1 LGELSKPIE
10 YYEEIIGHAREIIL
24 VLDRDSNVLYANVA
38 ATDTYGYSQAEFVT
52 LPVMSLWV
60 VSSPQETK
68 AIKEQL
74 SQGGMFQ
81 TVHRRKGGE
90 PFPVEVSSRTMSFDK
105 NSWVIVVVRDIS
117 DRLRTEAALQHQ
129 EEIFGLFM
137 EYSPIYVFFKDENI
151 RAIRLSKNFETLLGR
166 PLEDIIGKTMDEL
179 FPAELAHQMIEDD
192 KKILRDGVPIEVVE
206 EFAGRTYTTTKFPI
220 IRPGQPSLMAGFTVD
235 ITEMKKTEKALRE
248 RTGELEILMRAQ
260 EIERIRLQKEM
271 TKAGVLQ
278 RSLLPDG
285 GSYLKADIAV
295 IYQPLQAPGG
305 DFLHYSWIGD
315 SVLRGYVA
323 DIQGHG
329 LTAALHTT
337 AVNLILC
344 DQYNEPCSVAI
355 LQRLNEKILQ
365 YLDKDAFVA
374 VLIFEMDFATSTLTM
389 VSGGIPTVLFS
400 RAPGGVI
407 SIPGSYAG
415 LVTDPEFNTVQ
426 QSFAA
431 GDCVVFATDGI
442 LERLPQRP
450 SVPLHDFEQAVKAL
464 RQICEEPDR
473 WDDCAALCVRVND
486 SQFA

>member
-1 LGELSKPIE
+1 MGELSKPIE

-24 VLDRDSNVLYANVA
+24 VLDRDSNVLYANAA
-38 ATDTYGYSQAEFVT
+38 ATTAYGYSQAEFAA

-60 VSSPQETK
+60 TRVPQESEAMK
-68 AIKEQL
+68 AQL
-74 SQGGMFQ
+74 SQGGIFQ
-81 TVHRRKGGE
+81 VVHRRKDGE
-90 PFPVEVSSRTMSFDK
+90 SFPVEVSSRTMSFDK

-117 DRLRTEAALQHQ
+117 DRLRTEASLQQQ

-151 RAIRLSKNFETLLGR
+151 RAIRLSKNYETMLGR
-166 PLEDIIGKTMDEL
+166 PLDDIIGKPMDEL
-179 FPAELAHQMIEDD
+179 FPSELAQQMIADD

-206 EFAGRTYTTTKFPI
+206 ELAGRTYTTTKFPI
-220 IRPGQPSLMAGFTVD
+220 IRPGKPAMMAGFTVD

-248 RTGELEILMRAQ
+248 RTDELETLMRSQ
-260 EIERIRLQKEM
+260 EIERSRLQKEM

-278 RSLLPDG
+278 RSMLPDG
-285 GSYLKADIAV
+285 GSYPNADIAV

-305 DFLHYSWIGD
+305 DFLHYRWIGD
-315 SVLRGYVA
+315 SMLRGYVA

-344 DQYNEPCSVAI
+344 DQYDEPCSVAV
-355 LQRLNEKILQ
+355 LQRLNDKILQ
-365 YLDKDAFVA
+365 YLDEDAFVA
-374 VLIFEMDFATSTLTM
+374 VLIFEMDFATGMLTM

-400 RAPGGVI
+400 GAPGGSV

-442 LERLPQRP
+442 LERLPQHP
-450 SVPLHDFEQAVKAL
+450 PVPLNDFEQTVKAL
-464 RQICEEPDR
+464 WQICEEPGQ

>member
-1 LGELSKPIE
+1 MGELSKPIE

-24 VLDRDSNVLYANVA
+24 VLDRDNNVLYANVA
-38 ATDTYGYSQAEFVT
+38 ATAAYGYSQAEFVT

-60 VSSPQETK
+60 VSSHQESE
-68 AIKEQL
+68 AIKAQL
-74 SQGGMFQ
+74 SRGGLFQ
-81 TVHRRKGGE
+81 TVHRRKDGDA
-90 PFPVEVSSRTMSFDK
+90 FPVEVSSRIMSFDK
-105 NSWVIVVVRDIS
+105 NSWVIAVVRDIS
-117 DRLRTEAALQHQ
+117 DRLRTEESLQHQ

-151 RAIRLSKNFETLLGR
+151 RAIKLSKNYESLLGR

-179 FPAELAHQMIEDD
+179 FPADLAQQMIADD

-220 IRPGQPSLMAGFTVD
+220 IRPGKPSLMAGFTVD
-235 ITEMKKTEKALRE
+235 ITEMKKAEKALRE
-248 RTGELEILMRAQ
+248 RTDELETLMRAQ
-260 EIERIRLQKEM
+260 EIERNRLQKEM
-271 TKAGVLQ
+271 AKAGVLQ
-278 RSLLPDG
+278 RSMLPDG
-285 GSYLKADIAV
+285 GSYPKADIAV

-305 DFLHYSWIGD
+305 DFLHYRWIGD
-315 SVLRGYVA
+315 SMLRGYVA

-344 DQYNEPCSVAI
+344 DQYDEPCSVAI
-355 LQRLNEKILQ
+355 LQRLNDKILQ
-365 YLDKDAFVA
+365 YLDEDAFVA
-374 VLIFEMDFATSTLTM
+374 VLIFEMNFATGILTM

-400 RAPGGVI
+400 RAPDGAV

-415 LVTDPEFNTVQ
+415 LVPDPEFNTVK

-442 LERLPQRP
+442 LERLPQHP
-450 SVPLHDFEQAVKAL
+450 PIPLNDFEQTVKTL
-464 RQICEEPDR
+464 WKICEEPGQ
-473 WDDCAALCVRVND
+473 WDDCAALCIRVND
-486 SQFA
+486 LQFA